1 MYISE
6 RDDLLPVLYVYVYIY
21 NALFRRSSIPSLDDQ
36 LVCVRVCKKKRAREK
51 SEAFVTVV
59 K

>member
-1 MYISE
+1 MYIYMYGC
-6 RDDLLPVLYVYVYIY
+6 VCVYIY
-21 NALFRRSSIPSLDDQ
+21 NTLLRRSSIPSLDDQ
-36 LVCVRVCKKKRAREK
+36 LMCVCAYKKKRAREK